1 MYRNLHSENGWT
13 SIALILAHGVSQPL
27 LKTTLRPQIQVVT
40 QSGDESS
47 AKTKFI
53 KVSETC
59 IFYIGTLG
67 LIDWTS
73 GSRRDK
79 TWVLVLAGYTFS
91 KVARHSF
98 CLVGQP
104 GAPLSHCEVV
114 TWQMVC
120 HKYNA
125 ICHKFEIGP
134 QLQVSVPVICWTG
147 KILQTFYMELSWIYS
162 LCP

>member
-27 LKTTLRPQIQVVT
+27 LKTTLRFQIQIVT

-91 KVARHSF
+91 KVARHAF
-98 CLVGQP
+98 CLVAQP
-104 GAPLSHCEVV
+104 SWSV
-114 TWQMVC
+114 TLW
-120 HKYNA
+120 
-125 ICHKFEIGP
+125 G
-134 QLQVSVPVICWTG
+134 VSRDRWSARNTMQYVTNLKLVL
-147 KILQTFYMELSWIYS
+147 KS
-162 LCP
+162 LCVPAHNILDRKTSTKLTTFVELT